1 MRPTRARPH
10 SSPRIFFASRWTYR
24 ATAQQPSQY
33 VAVEERPN
41 PGGGAESLGLFSA
54 ATNTVNQMDSS
65 GVRGLLSICYTAMC
79 HHAVPMSPSPRLA
92 VRWCRRSVRRASAAR
107 TTGQIVAPPTA
118 RTGGRTDGRLCGWL
132 AAAQMSRCPGGSR
145 DGRAG
150 GTCIGWL
157 CQCLWVPLQIPVNIG
172 VLSCPALPCPAFPC
186 AVMSCAVLSCPAPPC
201 LALIALC
208 CLALHRLALH

>member
-10 SSPRIFFASRWTYR
+10 SSPRIFLHRGGHTER
-24 ATAQQPSQY
+24 LPSSPVSMWQWKSGPIQ
-33 VAVEERPN
+33 A
-41 PGGGAESLGLFSA
+41 GGQSLGLFSA

-65 GVRGLLSICYTAMC
+65 GVHGLLSICYAAMC

-118 RTGGRTDGRLCGWL
+118 RTTGGRTDGCADGWQQHRCRDVRV
-132 AAAQMSRCPGGSR
+132 AAETGGR
-145 DGRAG
+145 

-157 CQCLWVPLQIPVNIG
+157 CQCLWLPLQIPVNIG